1 VILWRHRGAAPIR
14 NRRTDHRIHGVTTLA
29 GDGDE
34 GPCHLLWIGDGLRTE
49 PFEHR
54 RREEHHTGV
63 VADDQTGGVLVG
75 ELRIEREPE
84 RGPEFHGAREI
95 RDREIQEEHAGH
107 AIPRG
112 HAGVATAIVSA
123 SAA

>member
-1 VILWRHRGAAPIR
+1 VILRRHRGAAPIR

-34 GPCHLLWIGDGLRTE
+34 GPCHLLWISDRLRTE

-54 RREEHHTGV
+54 WREEHDASV
-63 VADDQTGGVLVG
+63 VTDDQTGGVLVG
-75 ELRIEREPE
+75 ELRIEGKPE
-84 RGPEFHGAREI
+84 RGPEVHRAREI

-107 AIPRG
+107 DIPLG